1 MGSFETSDQHPS
13 LAHKPVRVPIRKE
26 DVYRAARE
34 MVDDLEAWTVVA
46 ADDERLLLRC
56 ERKGGLMG
64 ATAIITVSVEGPDG
78 IPSATV
84 NVRSESQGGLLSR
97 DKSNVAEFVKPFHR
111 RVC

>member
-1 MGSFETSDQHPS
+1 MGSFETSEQHSSP
-13 LAHKPVRVPIRKE
+13 AHQPVRVPILKE

-34 MVDDLEAWTVVA
+34 MVDDLDAWTVVA
-46 ADDERLLLRC
+46 ADDEQLLLRC

-64 ATAIITVSVEGPDG
+64 GTSTITVSVEGPDG

-84 NVRSESQGGLLSR
+84 NVRSESPGGLLSR